1 MTVERRALSTYA
13 ALVDQ
18 LEAPYAPAHTDQPGA
33 QAAGLVEVAV

>member
-18 LEAPYAPAHTDQPGA
+18 FEAPYAPAHTAQPVD
-33 QAAGLVEVAV
+33 QAAVLVEVAV

>member
-18 LEAPYAPAHTDQPGA
+18 FEAPYAPAHMDQPGDQVA
-33 QAAGLVEVAV
+33 VLVEVAV